1 MVNFLIKLNVE
12 YRSTLLS
19 NITDALKDKEVL
31 VTGGCG
37 FIGSE
42 ITKQLSSLGARVT
55 VFDNLSSGKE
65 EYIHGLPNV
74 KLIKGNLTDELV
86 VKSALE
92 DKEFII
98 HLAALPFIP
107 DSYHYP
113 KDFFDTNVNGTINLA
128 IAAGTK
134 IKRFVYISS
143 SEVYGTARYT
153 PMDENHPL
161 IPQSTYSVS
170 KLAAERVVYT
180 IHKEHDLPAV
190 IIRPFNS
197 FGPNITQPYIIP
209 EITSQLLKGNNE
221 VKLGNITSRRD
232 FTFVSDTAR
241 AIILS
246 LVAEGIIGETINVGS
261 ERAVSIKELVKLIAE
276 ILSKEVIITVD
287 PSRIRPS
294 DVETLICNY
303 SKASRLLGWH
313 PKVSIKEGLKLTIG
327 WAEKNGIRLKT
338 AFKGW
343 PATYTRN
350 FYD

>member
-1 MVNFLIKLNVE
+1 LLNELNNV
-12 YRSTLLS
+12 
-19 NITDALKDKEVL
+19 LKGKEVL

-42 ITKQLSSLGARVT
+42 ITKQLSSIGALVT
-55 VFDNLSSGKE
+55 VFDNLSSGRE
-65 EYIHGLPNV
+65 EYIEGLQNV
-74 KLIKGNLTDELV
+74 KLIRGNLTDEAL
-86 VKSALE
+86 VKSILE
-92 DKEFII
+92 NKEYVI

-107 DSYHYP
+107 DSYYYP
-113 KDFFDTNVNGTINLA
+113 KDFFDVNVNGTINLA
-128 IAAGTK
+128 SASGKK
-134 IKRFVYISS
+134 IRRFVYVSS
-143 SEVYGTARYT
+143 SEVYGSARYT

-209 EITSQLLKGNNE
+209 EIASQLLKGNKE
-221 VKLGNITSRRD
+221 VKLGNINSKRD

-246 LVAEGIIGETINVGS
+246 LVEEGIIGETINVGS
-261 ERAVSIKELVKLIAE
+261 ERAITIKGLVRLIAE
-276 ILSKEVIITVD
+276 ILSKEVTIAID
-287 PSRIRPS
+287 PSRMRPS
-294 DVETLICNY
+294 DVETLVCDY

-313 PKVSIKEGLKLTIG
+313 PRVNIREGLELTLG
-327 WAEKNGIRLKT
+327 WAMKNGVRLKT

-343 PATYTRN
+343 PATYSRN
-350 FYD
+350 FYDE

>member
-1 MVNFLIKLNVE
+1 LLNELNNV
-12 YRSTLLS
+12 
-19 NITDALKDKEVL
+19 LKGKEVL

-42 ITKQLSSLGARVT
+42 ITKQLSSIGALVT
-55 VFDNLSSGKE
+55 VFDNLSSGRE
-65 EYIHGLPNV
+65 EYIEGLQNV
-74 KLIKGNLTDELV
+74 KLIRGNLTDEAL
-86 VKSALE
+86 VKSILE
-92 DKEFII
+92 NKEYVI

-107 DSYHYP
+107 DSYYYP
-113 KDFFDTNVNGTINLA
+113 KDFFDVNVNGTINLA
-128 IAAGTK
+128 SASGKK
-134 IKRFVYISS
+134 IRRFVYVSS
-143 SEVYGTARYT
+143 SEVYGSARYT

-209 EITSQLLKGNNE
+209 EIASQLLKGNKE
-221 VKLGNITSRRD
+221 VKLGNINSKRD

-246 LVAEGIIGETINVGS
+246 LVEEGIIGETINVGS
-261 ERAVSIKELVKLIAE
+261 ERAVTIKGLVRLIAE
-276 ILSKEVIITVD
+276 ILSKEVTIAID
-287 PSRIRPS
+287 PSRMRPS
-294 DVETLICNY
+294 DVETLVCDY

-313 PKVSIKEGLKLTIG
+313 PRVNIREGLELTLG
-327 WAEKNGIRLKT
+327 WAMKNGVRLKT

-343 PATYTRN
+343 PATYSRN
-350 FYD
+350 FYDE